1 MNGFFSEL
9 KRRKVLQ
16 ACGLYLVGAWLVLQ
30 VASIVLPALFYP
42 DWSLTLVLYLLITG
56 FPLFF
61 IFAWCFDLSMDG
73 LKQDVEDRKRG
84 LRGIKPG
91 AALLLALLVMIGS
104 GTYFYQQLE
113 HDANVPVVDDAIDQP
128 SVAVLPFANLSG
140 NPDQQYLAEGIA
152 DELINTLAR
161 IQNLKVAA
169 RSSSFLID
177 YPDEGN
183 IPDIA
188 QRLGVNHV
196 LEGSVQRNE
205 DFISISVNLI
215 DARDGFIRWSDNFER
230 QIADVYAIQDEI
242 ITIITSS
249 LELELTG
256 NSGSPKVSRASSID
270 AYNLYLQGRFFFEKR
285 TVRDLEQ
292 AQRYFENA
300 IARDPGFAPAYSGL
314 VDTLLLLSDG
324 AYGARPLSGQLSAAV
339 PLINRALELDPQ
351 LAEVHASLGFLRMFE
366 TDYLASEA
374 ALKRAIELS
383 PNLSRALVWLYITYE
398 RMLRPRDAFDTLYRA
413 YSLDPLAEV
422 INANMAAEL
431 WIRGR
436 NGEALQA
443 AGRIIQANPES
454 PLGYRRSGRLT
465 WTNGKLAEAV
475 TWYRQSMEL
484 APDDRNSRIEL
495 GSLYLDLRQ
504 PEDAEPLLQGLAHL
518 VHLASGMPDEAVAAA
533 DRQYRGNPSLISAVA
548 LAKTEARAGNYER
561 ARALLEPF
569 ADGADRGEGMLFQRS
584 GIYFWDPQ
592 IAALELSLAR
602 LRTGDTAGGNR
613 LLDEVRE
620 YYAFLEGE
628 GFDHPL
634 IDYQKARLMALR
646 GEADQALLLLR
657 RAVDNGWRSWKTRDE
672 PAFATIRSLPA
683 FDLLLN
689 DMDTEVTRQ
698 RDLLGL

>member
-42 DWSLTLVLYLLITG
+42 DWSLTLVLYLLIIG
-56 FPLFF
+56 FPLFI
-61 IFAWCFDLSMDG
+61 IFAWFFDLSMDG

-104 GTYFYQQLE
+104 GTFFYQKLAR
-113 HDANVPVVDDAIDQP
+113 DANVPLVDDAIDEP

-169 RSSSFLID
+169 RSSSFLVD
-177 YPDEGN
+177 YPDEGD
-183 IPDIA
+183 IPHIA
-188 QRLGVNHV
+188 QRLGVSHV
-196 LEGSVQRNE
+196 LEGSVQRTE

-230 QIADVYAIQDEI
+230 QIADVYTIQDEI
-242 ITIITSS
+242 IAIITSS

-270 AYNLYLQGRFFFEKR
+270 AYNLYLQGRYFFEKR

-314 VDTLLLLSDG
+314 VDTLLFLSDG
-324 AYGARPLSGQLSAAV
+324 AYGAMPLSGQLSAAV

-436 NGEALQA
+436 NEEALQA

-465 WTNGKLAEAV
+465 WTSGNLGEAV

-484 APDDRNSRIEL
+484 APDDRNSHIEL
-495 GSLYLDLRQ
+495 GSLYLDLQ
-504 PEDAEPLLQGLAHL
+504 LPEEAEPLLQGLAHL

-533 DRQYRGNPSLISAVA
+533 ERQYRNNPSLISAVA

-561 ARALLEPF
+561 SLALLEPF
-569 ADGADRGEGMLFQRS
+569 ADGADQGEGMLFQRS

-602 LRTGDTAGGNR
+602 LRTGDAAGGNR

-620 YYAFLEGE
+620 HYAFLESE

-672 PAFATIRSLPA
+672 PAFAMIRSLPA
-683 FDLLLN
+683 FDQLLD